1 MDIFNKYLR
10 WKPFILYTE
19 HKPLEN
25 LSHFHNEMLNR
36 LQLALLEHNVIIQY
50 KKGSNMPANYLPRHP
65 GAPDQVLAFDPFQ
78 EDLLELQKKD
88 PTLKFLY
95 EQMKKNQWL

>member
-1 MDIFNKYLR
+1 
-10 WKPFILYTE
+10 
-19 HKPLEN
+19 
-25 LSHFHNEMLNR
+25 
-36 LQLALLEHNVIIQY
+36 
-50 KKGSNMPANYLPRHP
+50 MPANYLPRHP